1 VLWACSSYSEYVYGV
16 TGNAAYG
23 GLSWDMS
30 ILPKESGLSVN
41 GVIYQ
46 YTPVKNPTDAMLVHV
61 QNLNAKG
68 NGYIFRETDDWTG
81 RPATPIS
88 KVIPVDNIPIQYWGR
103 GSIDVEGQGSVKD
116 AKVAYSYRIDPC
128 FEPVPGCPNYVPK
141 IPEIQVYSALDD
153 DAVKISKQKTEQ
165 EYKEQKIKETKETQ
179 IKVAKDAEAVGQS
192 QLLQALN
199 GITNLTAYYSLSLNG
214 GVYRETISLKDTKIP
229 ENRSG
234 LRNGLAQQI
243 LHDKMVN
250 QQYVR

>member
-1 VLWACSSYSEYVYGV
+1 MS
-16 TGNAAYG
+16 GNAASG
-23 GLSWDMS
+23 GLSWDMANV
-30 ILPKESGLSVN
+30 LPKESGLAVN

-81 RPATPIS
+81 RPATTIS
-88 KVIPVDNIPIQYWGR
+88 KVIPVDNIPIGYWGR
-103 GSIDVEGQGSVKD
+103 GSIDVEGQGSVTN

-128 FEPVPGCPNYVPK
+128 YDPQTNPACPGYIPK
-141 IPEIQVYSALDD
+141 LPEIQPYSALDD
-153 DAVKISKQKTEQ
+153 EAVKIAAQKTEQ
-165 EYKEQKIKETKETQ
+165 EYKEQQRLKEAKETQ
-179 IKVAKDAEAVGQS
+179 IKVAKDAESVSQS

-199 GITNLTAYYSLSLNG
+199 SLTNVGAYYSLSLEG
-214 GVYRETISLKDTKIP
+214 GVYKDALSLKDTKIP
-229 ENRSG
+229 ENKTG

-250 QQYVR
+250 QQYMR